1 METFVAAERV
11 RLSDH
16 VTQELTRMLAA
27 GRLKP
32 GDVLPSESELARRF
46 GVSKPVVRE
55 ALNRLAARGVVVIQ
69 QGKQT
74 SVTALSSV
82 PLAGYFELA
91 VRLADDGLRE
101 AIQLRSVL
109 EPEIAALAAARIED
123 DELDALGVLVERL
136 RALVETQDP
145 WVEADLEFHLAIARA
160 SGNRLMQF
168 LMEALAGT
176 IRENIRLLQR
186 QRDLRD
192 ARATLRRHVA
202 IYEALRARDPSAARA
217 AMQKH
222 FSSQRRV
229 VEAILRD
236 PARSRG

>member
-11 RLSDH
+11 RLSDR
-16 VTQELTRMLAA
+16 VTEELTRMLAA

-55 ALNRLAARGVVVIQ
+55 ALNRLSARGVVVVQ

-74 SVTALSSV
+74 SVAALSSV
-82 PLAGYFELA
+82 PLASYFELA

-109 EPEIAALAAARIED
+109 EPEIAALAAARID
-123 DELDALGVLVERL
+123 DDALDALAALIERL
-136 RALVETQDP
+136 KALVETQDP

-160 SGNRLMQF
+160 SGNRIMQF

-192 ARATLRRHVA
+192 ARATLRRHLA
-202 IYEALRARDPSAARA
+202 IYEALRARDPAAARA

-222 FSSQRRV
+222 FASQRRV

>member
-11 RLSDH
+11 RLSDR
-16 VTQELTRMLAA
+16 VTEELTRMLAA

-55 ALNRLAARGVVVIQ
+55 ALNRLSARGVVVVQ

-74 SVTALSSV
+74 SVAALSSV
-82 PLAGYFELA
+82 PLASYFELA

-109 EPEIAALAAARIED
+109 EPEIAALAAARID
-123 DELDALGVLVERL
+123 DDQLDALEALIERL
-136 RALVETQDP
+136 KALVETQDP

-160 SGNRLMQF
+160 SGNRIMQF

-192 ARATLRRHVA
+192 ARATLRRHLA
-202 IYEALRARDPSAARA
+202 IYEALCARDPAAARA

-222 FSSQRRV
+222 FASQRRV

>member
-16 VTQELTRMLAA
+16 VTEELTRMLAA

-32 GDVLPSESELARRF
+32 GDVLPSEAELARRF

-55 ALNRLAARGVVVIQ
+55 ALNRLAARGVVVVQ

-74 SVTALSSV
+74 SVAALSSV
-82 PLAGYFELA
+82 PLASYFELA
-91 VRLADDGLRE
+91 VRLADDGLRD
-101 AIQLRSVL
+101 AIQLRGVL
-109 EPEIAALAAARIED
+109 EPEIAALAASRIED
-123 DELDALGVLVERL
+123 DELEALEALIERL
-136 RALVETQDP
+136 RDLVETQDP

-192 ARATLRRHVA
+192 ARATLRRHLA
-202 IYEALRARDPSAARA
+202 IYEALRARDPAAARA

-222 FSSQRRV
+222 FASQRRV

-236 PARSRG
+236 PARSRR